1 MAEAR
6 PDSLSTST
14 EAPPRVSGFRRF
26 SRIFFGRRLVAVGL
40 VIISFYFV
48 LAVFAPLIAPY
59 DPNYPD
65 VKQALSGPT
74 KQHLLGTD
82 AIGRDTFSR
91 IVYGARTS
99 LMIGVIV
106 VALAAIIGMT
116 LGMIAGYLGRVVNAL
131 IMRFIDVL
139 MSFPMVLLAFF
150 IAGMLGEGL
159 RNVIIALT
167 VGLVP
172 IYARL
177 MCGQVLSL
185 KENDYVLAGRAIG
198 ARSIR
203 IMWRHLL
210 PNSLPTLIVV
220 MTMMLGTTVLAEA
233 ILSFLGVGIEP
244 PTAAWGSMVNDGRQ
258 YLLSRPLLSFA
269 PGLAIMSMVFA
280 FNMIGDGLRDALDP
294 RLRGLL

>member
-1 MAEAR
+1 
-6 PDSLSTST
+6 
-14 EAPPRVSGFRRF
+14 
-26 SRIFFGRRLVAVGL
+26 VGL
-40 VIISFYFV
+40 AIISIYVV
-48 LAVFAPLIAPY
+48 LAIFAPLIAPY
-59 DPNYPD
+59 NPYEPD
-65 VKQALSGPT
+65 VKAVLSGPT
-74 KQHLLGTD
+74 GEHLLGTD
-82 AIGRDTFSR
+82 PIGRDTFSR

-106 VALAAIIGMT
+106 VALAATIGMA
-116 LGMIAGYLGRVVNAL
+116 LGMIAGYFGGVINVV
-131 IMRFIDVL
+131 IMRLIDVL

-150 IAGMLGEGL
+150 IAGLLGEGL

-210 PNSLPTLIVV
+210 PNSFPTLIVV
-220 MTMMLGTTVLAEA
+220 MTMMLGVTVLAEA
-233 ILSFLGVGIEP
+233 MLGFLGVGIEP
-244 PTAAWGSMVNDGRQ
+244 PTAAWGSMVNEGRQ
-258 YLLSRPLLSFA
+258 YLLTHPALSFA
-269 PGLAIMSMVFA
+269 PGLAIMLMVFG
-280 FNMIGDGLRDALDP
+280 FNMVGDGLRDALDP
-294 RLRGLL
+294 RLRGLI